1 MPPKRIDLAYQIF
14 PDRWRNAR
22 PELTPRPGAWTWHG
36 RPIEVATRRG
46 RLTQSPNNQY
56 TFYGGDLEGVRAS
69 LDYLERLGVTL
80 LYLNPIFAARS
91 THRYDATDFFRVDC
105 ALGNRA
111 DFERLA
117 DDLHGR
123 GMRLFLDGVFNHTS
137 DQHPW
142 HQDVASRRRY
152 YLMQEGDRAMS
163 WMGRGMLPKLDT
175 QSPLVIRQL
184 FKILAAWP
192 EVDGWRLDAAHL
204 LPQALLAEIRRRI
217 APKPIIVEDWG
228 WARHY
233 QGKNLADGV
242 TNFLFRTAMVDYFR
256 EDMSPETL
264 LDRLDA
270 WIHAYPAKFLAASWN
285 FLDNHDTPRFRSI
298 VGRERLLRALVLLFT
313 LPGTPLL
320 YHGME
325 IGLEGKDAGE
335 SRAPMIWQPRK
346 WDHGVLEHV
355 MRLARLRREFPVLA
369 HGKFTPLAADNRSRA
384 LAFER
389 RDGRSRAVVAL
400 NDGYHPWRC
409 RLADANL
416 RLNPGAWCVRV
427 WDCRGR
433 LLHSTE
439 SPEGTRKS

>member
-1 MPPKRIDLAYQIF
+1 MSPERVDLAYQIF

-22 PELTPRPGAWTWHG
+22 PDLTPRPGEWTWHG
-36 RPIEVATRRG
+36 RPIEVSTRRS
-46 RLTQSPNNQY
+46 RLTRSPNNQY
-56 TFYGGDLEGVRAS
+56 TFYGGDLEGIRLS

-80 LYLNPIFAARS
+80 LYLNPIFAACS
-91 THRYDATDFFRVDC
+91 THRYDATDFFRVDS
-105 ALGNRA
+105 ALGDRA
-111 DFERLA
+111 DFERFA
-117 DDLHGR
+117 GDLHER
-123 GMRLFLDGVFNHTS
+123 KMRLFLDGVFNHTS
-137 DQHPW
+137 GQHPW
-142 HQDVASRRRY
+142 HQDAKSRRRY
-152 YLMQEGDRAMS
+152 YLMQDGDRAMS
-163 WMGRGMLPKLDT
+163 WMGRGTLPKLDT
-175 QSPLVIRQL
+175 QSPPVVREIIKVL
-184 FKILAAWP
+184 KAWP

-204 LPQALLAEIRRRI
+204 LPQSLLADLRSRI

-233 QGKNLADGV
+233 QRKGLADGV

-320 YHGME
+320 YHGLE

-346 WDHGVLEHV
+346 WDRGLLEHI
-355 MRLARLRREFPVLA
+355 MLLARLRREYPVLA
-369 HGKFTPLAADNRSRA
+369 HGQFVPLAADNRSRSV
-384 LAFER
+384 AFER
-389 RDGRSRAVVAL
+389 RDGRSRALVAL
-400 NDGYHPWRC
+400 NDGYHPWRF
-409 RLADANL
+409 RFPTLPIH
-416 RLNPGAWCVRV
+416 LNPGQGCIHV
-427 WDCRGR
+427 WDSGNR
-433 LLHSTE
+433 LLHSAEFTG
-439 SPEGTRKS
+439 PTAGR